1 MRREKEKRKRVEEE
15 KKGKGNLAIL
25 ETTFLFSFFF
35 FFSFSFLFSSSYYYR
50 TYFLLISLTDDQHNR
65 FEQPFLTTQSNSSL
79 LVDLLSSSSL
89 PSLSTERQQQP
100 SCDLWSPTSQHTCVC
115 VVIGVVGVSV
125 NNMRKRRI
133 K

>member
-1 MRREKEKRKRVEEE
+1 MRREKRKKEKSGRGE
-15 KKGKGNLAIL
+15 KGERELCYFGDNLSY
-25 ETTFLFSFFF
+25 FL
-35 FFSFSFLFSSSYYYR
+35 FSFSFLFSSSYYFR

-115 VVIGVVGVSV
+115 VVIGVGVSV

>member
-1 MRREKEKRKRVEEE
+1 MRRGKRKKEKSGRGE
-15 KKGKGNLAIL
+15 KGEREPRYFGDNLSY
-25 ETTFLFSFFF
+25 FL
-35 FFSFSFLFSSSYYYR
+35 FSFSFLFSSSSYYR

-115 VVIGVVGVSV
+115 VVIGVGVSV

>member
-1 MRREKEKRKRVEEE
+1 MRRGKRKKEKSGRGE
-15 KKGKGNLAIL
+15 KGEREPRYFGDNLSY
-25 ETTFLFSFFF
+25 FL
-35 FFSFSFLFSSSYYYR
+35 FSFSFLFSSSYYYR

-115 VVIGVVGVSV
+115 VVIGVGVSV